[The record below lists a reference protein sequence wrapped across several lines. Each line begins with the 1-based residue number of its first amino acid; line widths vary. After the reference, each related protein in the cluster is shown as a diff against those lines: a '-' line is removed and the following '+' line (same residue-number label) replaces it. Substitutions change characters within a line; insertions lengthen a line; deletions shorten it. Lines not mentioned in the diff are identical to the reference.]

1 MKIGLASQSPRRQEL
16 LRAAG
21 YELEIKPAHFD
32 EKSGEG
38 REAAEVVLFNA
49 CGKCREIAAQ
59 CGRDV
64 PVLGADTV
72 VVIDNVILGKPK
84 DARDA
89 VAMLKEL
96 RGRKHQVMTGVALAY
111 GGQLLSRVAVTDVY
125 VNDLTDQEIIDY
137 VATGKPLDKAGAY
150 GIQDGLVVDHI
161 EGDYDNVV
169 GLDMA
174 TVHELLCKLGLEN
187 K

>member
-1 MKIGLASQSPRRQEL
+1 MKIVLASQSPRRQEL

-21 YELEIKPAHFD
+21 YDLEIKPAHFD
-32 EKSGEG
+32 EKSGEAK
-38 REAAEVVLFNA
+38 EAAQVVLFNA
-49 CGKCREIAAQ
+49 CGKCREIADQ
-59 CGRDV
+59 CGTGV

-84 DARDA
+84 DAQEA
-89 VAMLKEL
+89 VAMLQEL

-111 GGQLLSRVAVTDVY
+111 GGQLVSQVAVTDVY
-125 VNDLTDQEIIDY
+125 VNDLTDQEITDY

-161 EGDYDNVV
+161 EGNYDNVV

-174 TVHELLCKLGLEN
+174 TVHELLRKLGLES